1 MLFASHSFLFFLL
14 ACVLCYWAAG
24 RIDGRAG
31 KYVIIAFSIAFYA
44 YWKPAYT
51 LILIGSIVANFA
63 MARLILVA
71 HGRRIAVVLVAA
83 GVAGNLLTLGYY
95 KYFAFLIGT
104 LNAFVEHPLPVPDI
118 LLPIGISFFTFQQIG
133 FLVDYYRGRVETPR
147 FSDYFFIVSF
157 FPHSIAGPIVR
168 IGELQPL
175 LVARREWKL
184 RADQLAVG
192 LTIFAIGLFKKTVL
206 VDPIAQYVDAMYFAA
221 AHGQAMGLL
230 DGWVA
235 GTAYGFQIYF
245 DFSGYSDM
253 AIGLAYLFGVKLP
266 VNFFSPYRAASIRE
280 FWRRWHITLSR
291 FLRDYLFIP
300 LGGSRHGM
308 PRTVAALM
316 VTMALGGLWH
326 GANWT
331 FVVWGALHGVFLSL
345 NHVSRSLGFGARIPA
360 PLRPYLRPFS
370 VLVTFAAVS
379 FAWVFFRAPDVASAL
394 VIARGMVGLSG
405 WQLVATSQLI
415 FMLPVYGVIVWAM
428 PNTLEVFRNF
438 QPAIHGEDYYAVDP
452 PGWIERRLWFDFSR
466 RWAVTAAGVFIVAWL
481 AISNLSPFIYFQ
493 F

>member
-1 MLFASHSFLFFLL
+1 MVFSSHSFILFLL
-14 ACVLCYWAAG
+14 VAVSCYWIAG
-24 RIDGRAG
+24 RLNRGLA
-31 KYVIIAFSIAFYA
+31 KYVVIAFSILFYA

-51 LILIGSIVANFA
+51 LVLLGSIVANFA
-63 MARLILVA
+63 LARAILA
-71 HGRRIAVVLVAA
+71 LSNRRLAVWLVVA
-83 GVAGNLLTLGYY
+83 GVAANLLTLGYY
-95 KYFAFLIGT
+95 KYFAFLVTT
-104 LNAFVEHPLPVPDI
+104 LNVFVEHPLPVPDI

-133 FLVDYYRGRVETPR
+133 FLVDYHRGRVDTPR
-147 FSDYFFIVSF
+147 FSDYLFIVSF

-168 IGELQPL
+168 IGELQPI
-175 LVARREWKL
+175 LVARSEWRL
-184 RADQLAVG
+184 RADELAVG
-192 LTIFAIGLFKKTVL
+192 FTIFAIGLFKKTVL
-206 VDPIAQYVDAMYFAA
+206 VDPIAQYIDALYLAA
-221 AHGQAMGLL
+221 AQGQPIGFV

-300 LGGSRHGM
+300 LGGSRHGL

-316 VTMALGGLWH
+316 VTMTLGGLWH

-331 FVVWGALHGVFLSL
+331 FVVWGALHGAYLAA
-345 NHVSRSLGFGARIPA
+345 NHAARRLDLAGRVPGR
-360 PLRPYLRPFS
+360 LRPVAKVLS
-370 VLVTFAAVS
+370 VLLTFAAVS
-379 FAWVFFRAPDVASAL
+379 FAWVFFRADSMATAL
-394 VIARGMVGLSG
+394 VLAQAMLGFSG
-405 WQLVATSQLI
+405 WHAVATSQLI
-415 FMLPVYGVIVWAM
+415 SMLPFYCLIVWAM
-428 PNTLEVFRNF
+428 PNTLEVFRDF
-438 QPAIHGEDYYAVDP
+438 RPAIHVEDYYAAIP
-452 PGWIERRLWFDFSR
+452 PTWAERSLRFDYSL
-466 RWAVTAAGVFIVAWL
+466 RWATTAAAMFIVAWL